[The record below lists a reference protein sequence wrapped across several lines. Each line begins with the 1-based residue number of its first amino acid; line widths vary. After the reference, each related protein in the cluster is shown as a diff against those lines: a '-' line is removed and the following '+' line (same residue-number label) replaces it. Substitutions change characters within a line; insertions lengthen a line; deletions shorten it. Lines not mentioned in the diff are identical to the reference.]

1 MKLIEIIKN
10 DIYRY
15 YGKNKLNI
23 KDKITMD
30 KELKFIISYR
40 KANYY
45 RNNKLKKY
53 FYILKHKRFSKKCAC
68 QLPYTLTIGKGFY
81 IGHLSGIIINPKVI
95 FGDNVNVAQGVTIGQ
110 ENRGKRKG
118 TPVIGNEVWIG
129 ANAVVVGKIKIG
141 NNVLIAPNS
150 YVNFD
155 VPDNSIVIGNPGK
168 IINKDNATED
178 YAIGDVD
185 EWHK

>member
-1 MKLIEIIKN
+1 MKLKEIIKN

-15 YGKNKLNI
+15 YGKYNLSLKNRI
-23 KDKITMD
+23 FKE

-40 KANYY
+40 EAHYY
-45 RNNKLKKY
+45 RNYPIINY
-53 FYILKHKRFSKKCAC
+53 FYRLKHKKFSNKIGCL
-68 QLPYTLTIGKGFY
+68 LPYTLTIGKGFY

-95 FGDNVNVAQGVTIGQ
+95 IGDNVNIAQGVTIGQ

-129 ANAVVVGKIKIG
+129 ANAVVVGKVKIG

-150 YVNFD
+150 YINFD

-168 IINKDNATED
+168 IIHKDNATED
-178 YAIGDVD
+178 YINKKV
-185 EWHK
+185 